1 VYAGAEALFTSLS
14 EELKKYTDWVAL
26 GSAGDLDELLDS
38 QLQEVAD
45 WEANLKMLKAAAREA
60 ERLPNMVGVVDTG
73 WSSWGLGWCHVQME
87 ICVEQTCL
95 RAPTW

>member
-1 VYAGAEALFTSLS
+1 MYAGAEALFTSLS

-26 GSAGDLDELLDS
+26 GTAGDLDELLDS

-60 ERLPNMVGVVDTG
+60 ERLPNMVGVWRWADMLPVP
-73 WSSWGLGWCHVQME
+73 
-87 ICVEQTCL
+87 
-95 RAPTW
+95 R